1 MEEKRLPNERL
12 RYERELRGWS
22 QRTVAER
29 VGTAEQVV
37 NRWESG
43 RHKPN
48 RYFQTQLCELF
59 GKSAKELGFMPA
71 EQEVSPLPS
80 GSVKV
85 QERESDQAV
94 YRREAVKH
102 IGSLGLASFTIPNAL
117 LSAQSLEQHL
127 ASRDLPS
134 LNEPDP
140 EVLPHFMALTETCR
154 HLSEGDELQLAE
166 HILWSYLPRVEAIAT
181 LSFGQQYLAATIA
194 SQGYLLAASLA
205 GHRNNLLE
213 RLRYSEQALLYAKLA
228 QDHNLQVVALRQAII
243 CFDYMGYPEQV
254 LHLSQRTLP
263 LLDDV
268 SPLLRACIYAGISGA
283 YAQLKQQR
291 NAELFI
297 DLAYEHFPEKPGNE
311 PDYLHTICRYATLIC
326 FDGLNYLN
334 LNQPREAEK
343 ILARIDGLHPKIQ
356 IPARVRVELLNYQIE
371 VFTTLQDMERACT
384 YLEAATQA
392 TLAIGSVRL
401 FQETT
406 ALFQQMKVIW
416 PHEQRVQRL
425 ESFFV

>member
-1 MEEKRLPNERL
+1 MEEKRRPNERL

-80 GSVKV
+80 GRVKD
-85 QERESDQAV
+85 QERESNQTVD
-94 YRREAVKH
+94 RREAVKH
-102 IGSLGLASFTIPNAL
+102 IGSLGLTSFTMPNAL
-117 LSAQSLEQHL
+117 LSAQLLEQHP
-127 ASRDLPS
+127 DLPNLSS
-134 LNEPDP
+134 LKEATP
-140 EVLPHFMALTETCR
+140 EVLHHFTALTETCR

-181 LSFGQQYLAATIA
+181 LSFEQQYLAAAIA

-228 QDHNLQVVALRQAII
+228 QDRNLQVVALRQAII

-254 LHLSQRTLP
+254 LHLSQRTFP
-263 LLDDV
+263 LLNDV
-268 SPLLRACIYAGISGA
+268 SPLLRACLYAGISGA
-283 YAQLKQQR
+283 YAQLKQQQQ
-291 NAELFI
+291 AERFI
-297 DLAYEHFPEKPGNE
+297 DLAYEYFPEKPENE
-311 PDYLHTICRYATLIC
+311 PGYLHTICRYSTLIF

-334 LNQPREAEK
+334 LGLPREAEK
-343 ILARIDGLHPKIQ
+343 ILARIDGLHPKMQ

-371 VFTTLQDMERACT
+371 VFTALQDMEQACT
-384 YLEAATQA
+384 YLETAAQA
-392 TLAIGSVRL
+392 ALVIGSERHLQDSSSL
-401 FQETT
+401 FQR
-406 ALFQQMKVIW
+406 MKVTW
-416 PHEQRVQRL
+416 PNERKVQQL
-425 ESFFV
+425 EDLFV

>member
-1 MEEKRLPNERL
+1 MEEKRRPNERL

-22 QRTVAER
+22 QRTVAAR

-71 EQEVSPLPS
+71 EQEISPLPS
-80 GSVKV
+80 GRVKD
-85 QERESDQAV
+85 QERESNQTVD
-94 YRREAVKH
+94 RREAVKH
-102 IGSLGLASFTIPNAL
+102 IGSLGLASFSMPKAL

-127 ASRDLPS
+127 ASLNLPS

-140 EVLPHFMALTETCR
+140 EILPHFMALTETCQ
-154 HLSEGDELQLAE
+154 HLSEGNELQLAE
-166 HILWSYLPRVEAIAT
+166 RILWSYLPRVEAIAT
-181 LSFGQQYLAATIA
+181 LSFEQQHLAATIA

-213 RLRYSEQALLYAKLA
+213 RLRCSEQALLYAKLA
-228 QDHNLQVVALRQAII
+228 QDRNLQVVALRQAII

-254 LHLSQRTLP
+254 LHLSRRAFP

-268 SPLLRACIYAGISGA
+268 SPLLRACMYAGISGA

-291 NAELFI
+291 EAERFI
-297 DLAYEHFPEKPGNE
+297 NLAYEHFPEKTQNE
-311 PDYLHTICRYATLIC
+311 PSYLHTICRYATLIC
-326 FDGLNYLN
+326 FDGLNYLY
-334 LNQPREAEK
+334 LGQPYEAEK
-343 ILARIDGLHPKIQ
+343 ILARIDGLHPKMQ
-356 IPARVRVELLNYQIE
+356 IPVRVRVELLNYQIE
-371 VFTTLQDMERACT
+371 VFIALQNMEQACT
-384 YLEAATQA
+384 YLEEAVQAARE
-392 TLAIGSVRL
+392 IGSARHL
-401 FQETT
+401 QES
-406 ALFQQMKVIW
+406 ASLFQQMKVAW
-416 PHEQRVQRL
+416 PHERKVWQL
-425 ESFFV
+425 ECLFV